1 MFTGIVSAVGRIAKA
16 TREAGNGKRE
26 TGLTLKIQAP
36 YKGLKRGES
45 IAVNGACLTVERAL
59 PGGFTVHVVETT
71 EGRTLFSEY
80 AVGRPVNLERALRA
94 TDRLGGHIVQG
105 HVDGVA
111 VIRRVERRG
120 DAWVYD
126 LRVPDAV
133 REVSIPHG
141 AITVDGVSLTINDLP
156 GKDLVQISLIPFTR
170 EHTTLGTLGV
180 GTGIS
185 AADRAATIRVAVDP
199 ASVPSDLR
207 RPGHVFPLRARP
219 GGVLQR
225 VGQTE
230 ASMDLA
236 RLAGL
241 YPAGVIC
248 EILNPD
254 GSMARQEDLER
265 FAAQHELTFIT
276 VGELVAYR
284 LAHERL
290 VHAVAQ
296 ARLPTP
302 FGEFRI
308 VGYRNDVDAAEHVA
322 LIYGDVQDRKNVL
335 VRMHSKCL
343 TGDVF
348 GSWRSDCVWQ
358 LHLAMRMIAAEG
370 RGVVVYLDQEGRG
383 IGLLNKLKAYE
394 LQDAGHD
401 TVEANREL
409 GFKPDLRNY
418 GIGAQILLDLG
429 LSAIRVLTN
438 NPMKLVGLEGYGLEI
453 VERVPIVM
461 TPSDEN
467 RSYLDVKRDKLGH
480 LLTH

>member
-1 MFTGIVSAVGRIAKA
+1 MPFGPVEQAIADIRAGKLVIVADDERRENECDLIGAAERVTPEMINFLATHGRGLIC
-16 TREAGNGKRE
+16 
-26 TGLTLKIQAP
+26 LTLMPERCQAL
-36 YKGLKRGES
+36 GLPQMADHNTE
-45 IAVNGACLTVERAL
+45 AHETA
-59 PGGFTVHVVETT
+59 FTVSIDAAA
-71 EGRTLFSEY
+71 RF
-80 AVGRPVNLERALRA
+80 
-94 TDRLGGHIVQG
+94 
-105 HVDGVA
+105 GV
-111 VIRRVERRG
+111 
-120 DAWVYD
+120 
-126 LRVPDAV
+126 
-133 REVSIPHG
+133 
-141 AITVDGVSLTINDLP
+141 T
-156 GKDLVQISLIPFTR
+156 
-170 EHTTLGTLGV
+170 
-180 GTGIS
+180 TGIS
-185 AADRAATIRVAVDP
+185 AADRAATIRVAIDP
-199 ASVPSDLR
+199 AATPADLR

-230 ASMDLA
+230 ASVDLA

-254 GSMARQEDLER
+254 GTMARRGELEQ
-265 FAAQHELTFIT
+265 FAARHGLTFIT
-276 VGELVAYR
+276 VAQLVSYR

-290 VHAVAQ
+290 VHRVAD

-308 VGYRNDVDAAEHVA
+308 IGYRNDVDAAEHVA
-322 LIYGDVQDRKNVL
+322 LVFGDVKDQRDVL

-348 GSWRSDCVWQ
+348 GSGRCDCGWQ
-358 LHLAMRMIAAEG
+358 LHSAMRMIAEAG
-370 RGVVVYLDQEGRG
+370 CGAIVYLDQEGRG

-401 TVEANREL
+401 TVTANEQL

-429 LSAIRVLTN
+429 LSSIRVLTN
-438 NPMKLVGLEGYGLEI
+438 NPMKLVGLEGYGLNI
-453 VERVPIVM
+453 VARLPIVPA
-461 TPSDEN
+461 PSDEN

-480 LLTH
+480 FLTH